1 MELYSLLRESNS
13 SHLFKGGSWVS
24 VMTQKFIETKH
35 NRACLHTLLAPILL
49 INKNYYLVLTME
61 LANKESRSIPAQIKM
76 MLKTLFRK

>member
-49 INKNYYLVLTME
+49 NKNYYFVLTIINRLSNLTETKME
-61 LANKESRSIPAQIKM
+61 EI
-76 MLKTLFRK
+76 

>member
-13 SHLFKGGSWVS
+13 SRLFKGGSWVS

-49 INKNYYLVLTME
+49 INKNYYFVLTIINRLSNLTETKME
-61 LANKESRSIPAQIKM
+61 EI
-76 MLKTLFRK
+76 

>member
-49 INKNYYLVLTME
+49 NNNYYFVLTIINRLSNLTETKME
-61 LANKESRSIPAQIKM
+61 EI
-76 MLKTLFRK
+76 